1 MLLLTQEITKKLLK
15 NHELQQIAIKNDD
28 SIDFKPVVKL
38 FNPIGGATW
47 LITEMDSDEMMFG
60 LCDLGHG
67 FPELGYVYLPEL
79 QNIKLLGGA
88 LGIERD
94 RHFKAKGTIDYY
106 YNEARKEGRIVA

>member
-1 MLLLTQEITKKLLK
+1 MQLLTKQIRERLIR
-15 NHELQQIAIKNDD
+15 NYELQQAGNG
-28 SIDFKPVVKL
+28 SIDFRPVVKL

-47 LITEMDSDEMMFG
+47 LITEMDKDEMMFG

-79 QNIKLLGGA
+79 QGIKLLGGA

-94 RHFKAKGTIDYY
+94 RHFIAKGTISEYQ
-106 YNEARKEGRIVA
+106 NEATANGRIVA